1 MRTRLAVTLLVV
13 VACSAAAYAAGAAQR
28 QSSPTAVRSALAQAV
43 SPSGA
48 RGQTLGLSRVVIP
61 PMARLALHVH
71 PGTQIAYIDKGT
83 LTYTVRTGAVNVY
96 RGQADKDPRLV
107 RRITAGHTAKIR
119 AGQWVI
125 EKPHVQHFGA
135 NLSARPIVILAA
147 TLLKNG
153 EPPAIPIQAPSG

>member
-1 MRTRLAVTLLVV
+1 MRARLALTILALV
-13 VACSAAAYAAGAAQR
+13 AGAAGAYAAGAASG
-28 QSSPTAVRSALAQAV
+28 QSSPTAVREALAQAV

-48 RGQTLGLSRVVIP
+48 RGETLGLSRVVIP
-61 PMARLALHVH
+61 PRAQLALHVH

-96 RGQADKDPRLV
+96 RGQADKGPRLV

-135 NLSARPIVILAA
+135 NRSAKPIVILAA

-153 EPPAIPIQAPSG
+153 QPPAIPVQG

>member
-1 MRTRLAVTLLVV
+1 MRARFVLTTFVLLASAT
-13 VACSAAAYAAGAAQR
+13 VAYTAGAAQR
-28 QSSPTAVRSALAQAV
+28 QTSPTAVREALAQAV

-48 RGQTLGLSRVVIP
+48 RGETLGLSRVVIP
-61 PMARLALHVH
+61 ANAQLALHVH

-96 RGQADKDPRLV
+96 RGQADKHPRLV
-107 RRITAGHTAKIR
+107 RRLIAGQTAKIR

-135 NLSARPIVILAA
+135 NRSSQPVVILAA

-153 EPPAIPIQAPSG
+153 QPPAIPVQG

>member
-1 MRTRLAVTLLVV
+1 MRARLALTILALLATAA
-13 VACSAAAYAAGAAQR
+13 VAYTAGAAQR
-28 QSSPTAVRSALAQAV
+28 QTSPTAVRDALAQAV

-61 PMARLALHVH
+61 PNAQLALHVH

-125 EKPHVQHFGA
+125 EKPHVQHF
-135 NLSARPIVILAA
+135 
-147 TLLKNG
+147 
-153 EPPAIPIQAPSG
+153 